1 MTGLRVAIAGL
12 GTTVQD
18 LGRIGHQ
25 RSGVSVSGAL
35 DPVSLRGANLVVG
48 NPDGTAALEALYQ
61 GPTLEVSAE
70 SVRVAI
76 AGAAASLEVR
86 RAGGRA
92 QSIPAF
98 RSVWLAQGD
107 AVRVVLAGPAAAYLA
122 VEGGFAIEPVLGSAA
137 TFLRARLGGV
147 EGRQLVAGDVLPL
160 RRAQAERRDERV
172 LAMPDLRVPSR
183 LRVVLGPQDDYFT
196 PAAIETFLGGTY
208 TVSRAADRMGLRLD
222 GPELAHAKGFNIVSD
237 GIAPGSI
244 QVPGT
249 RLPIVLLADRQTTG
263 GYPKIA
269 TVISADLPALG
280 RVGPGTTLAFAA
292 VSVETAQ
299 AARRKLEDEVAAWR
313 PRLAAAKPDSSD
325 EQKLYELNLV
335 SGVID
340 PTELD

>member
-1 MTGLRVAIAGL
+1 MPIR
-12 GTTVQD
+12 
-18 LGRIGHQ
+18 
-25 RSGVSVSGAL
+25 L
-35 DPVSLRGANLVVG
+35 D
-48 NPDGTAALEALYQ
+48 EA
-61 GPTLEVSAE
+61 
-70 SVRVAI
+70 
-76 AGAAASLEVR
+76 
-86 RAGGRA
+86 
-92 QSIPAF
+92 
-98 RSVWLAQGD
+98 
-107 AVRVVLAGPAAAYLA
+107 
-122 VEGGFAIEPVLGSAA
+122 
-137 TFLRARLGGV
+137 
-147 EGRQLVAGDVLPL
+147 PL
-160 RRAQAERRDERV
+160 RPELALPRAHDPGLDQ
-172 LAMPDLRVPSR
+172 PI
-183 LRVVLGPQDDYFT
+183 RVVLGPQDDYF
-196 PAAIETFLGGTY
+196 PGEAIAAFLAGPWTLSGR
-208 TVSRAADRMGLRLD
+208 SDRMAYQLD
-222 GPELAHAKGFNIVSD
+222 GPPVAHAKGFNIVSD

-313 PRLAAAKPDSSD
+313 RRLAAAKPDSSD

>member
-1 MTGLRVAIAGL
+1 MACARRCGARRACGSGCRLSRRRGRVR
-12 GTTVQD
+12 D
-18 LGRIGHQ
+18 R
-25 RSGVSVSGAL
+25 
-35 DPVSLRGANLVVG
+35 
-48 NPDGTAALEALYQ
+48 
-61 GPTLEVSAE
+61 
-70 SVRVAI
+70 
-76 AGAAASLEVR
+76 AGAW
-86 RAGGRA
+86 
-92 QSIPAF
+92 Q
-98 RSVWLAQGD
+98 
-107 AVRVVLAGPAAAYLA
+107 
-122 VEGGFAIEPVLGSAA
+122 
-137 TFLRARLGGV
+137 
-147 EGRQLVAGDVLPL
+147 
-160 RRAQAERRDERV
+160 RRD
-172 LAMPDLRVPSR
+172 L
-183 LRVVLGPQDDYFT
+183 
-196 PAAIETFLGGTY
+196 PA
-208 TVSRAADRMGLRLD
+208 RAADRMGLRLD

-325 EQKLYELNLV
+325 EQRLYELNLV